1 MVRSSAPTP
10 QPMNDG
16 SLHTHTS
23 EMPSRAPA
31 PKKLP
36 LFMSSRAP
44 APIKLPLPSW
54 KYYRTIEH
62 EVSNKSFGKEHLAP
76 LLQVAINNTCNC
88 THEAEGKYC
97 ICRYKYIIPTDSKF
111 CHQHIQQLTVYHKS
125 FFRDFKQAKSLIS
138 FSQFRTVVTSESIV
152 RIEVWLSILRNV
164 RWSCHGMGWEAMQ
177 PAA

>member
-1 MVRSSAPTP
+1 LKLTSNKLADNEFLYIFKTLHLLQDIQWCKNFTFAIRYSVVRSSAPTP

-54 KYYRTIEH
+54 KYYRTW
-62 EVSNKSFGKEHLAP
+62 S
-76 LLQVAINNTCNC
+76 
-88 THEAEGKYC
+88 
-97 ICRYKYIIPTDSKF
+97 
-111 CHQHIQQLTVYHKS
+111 IQ
-125 FFRDFKQAKSLIS
+125 
-138 FSQFRTVVTSESIV
+138 
-152 RIEVWLSILRNV
+152 
-164 RWSCHGMGWEAMQ
+164 
-177 PAA
+177 